1 MAKLIVMY
9 NQPSN
14 QAGFEEYYHNV
25 HIPLVQKLPHLTGAE
40 VHRVLQV
47 MNTTNESLFLI
58 AELHFESPETLNH
71 ALSSPE
77 GMEVQG
83 DVKNLMPYLT
93 KPPVIAIVD

>member
-1 MAKLIVMY
+1 VAKLIVMY
-9 NQPSN
+9 NQPSD

-40 VHRVLQV
+40 VHRVLQAL
-47 MNTTNESLFLI
+47 NTSESLFLI
-58 AELHFESPETLNH
+58 AELHFESPETLNL
-71 ALSSPE
+71 ALASPE

-83 DVKNLMPYLT
+83 DVKNLMAYLT